1 MQYSK
6 PLFIFIALFTV
17 TMWGLTFV
25 STKSLINAGMT
36 PFDIFMS
43 RFAIAYVC
51 ILAIYHKKFRANS
64 LRDELFFAS
73 MGLTG
78 GSLYFMTEN
87 TALGITFASNV
98 AMLIST
104 TPLLTLFAGHFMIK
118 TKITGR
124 AIAGGLIALVG
135 VALVVYNGAVNFGI
149 NPLGDLLTIL
159 AAICWAVYCVQIKQI
174 DGKYSNLFI
183 TRKVFFYG
191 LVTGLL
197 FLPFVEPGFLSS
209 FNSTT
214 ESLQESNPMVI
225 KSSTEND
232 ISYPNTLTDSGVIPT
247 ESLSEDGE
255 ITIRTLSGDE
265 EMGAKGISIE
275 RTPGMIGGRFKA
287 LMAMATSPVII
298 WNLLFLGLIA
308 SFLCYFLWNMTIK
321 AIGPAKASNFI
332 YFNPLVAIIASSI
345 ILHEPLSAATLAG
358 AAAIIAGVYLSTR

>member
-1 MQYSK
+1 MHKSK
-6 PLFIFIALFTV
+6 PLFILIALFTV

-36 PFDIFMS
+36 PFGIFMS
-43 RFAIAYVC
+43 RFAIAYIC
-51 ILAIYHKKFRANS
+51 ILAISHKQFCANS
-64 LRDELFFAS
+64 FRDELFFVS

-104 TPLLTLFAGHFMIK
+104 TPLLTLFAGHFMIH
-118 TKITGR
+118 TKITSR
-124 AIAGGLIALVG
+124 AILGGLIALVG
-135 VALVVYNGAVNFGI
+135 VALVIYNGTVNFGI

-174 DGKYSNLFI
+174 DGKYTNLFI

-197 FLPFVEPGFLSS
+197 FLPFVDPAFLSGS
-209 FNSTT
+209 GYWSMPIF
-214 ESLQESNPMVI
+214 EI
-225 KSSTEND
+225 KFK
-232 ISYPNTLTDSGVIPT
+232 TLIAH
-247 ESLSEDGE
+247 
-255 ITIRTLSGDE
+255 I
-265 EMGAKGISIE
+265 
-275 RTPGMIGGRFKA
+275 
-287 LMAMATSPVII
+287 TSPVII

-308 SFLCYFLWNMTIK
+308 SFLCYFLWNITIK
-321 AIGPAKASNFI
+321 AIGPAKAANFI